1 MTNLDNREK
10 AFENKFAHEEEIK
23 FKTLS
28 RKRKLLGLWAA
39 ETMGLSE
46 EESLSYAISIV
57 QLGIENSN
65 PTVYI
70 NKIIDDMNA
79 RGLGV
84 TESQVRLKSDEFAE
98 LAKRQILS
106 EKK

>member
-10 AFENKFAHEEEIK
+10 AFENKFAHEEEVK

-39 ETMGLSE
+39 ESMGLSE
-46 EESLSYAISIV
+46 EESLNYAISIV

-65 PTVYI
+65 PAAYI
-70 NKIIDDMNA
+70 NKIINDMNTK
-79 RGLGV
+79 GLSI
-84 TESQVRLKSDEFAE
+84 TESEVRLKSDEFEE